1 MAKKGIT
8 VGLNINNKSEDF
20 NELMIEL
27 ENLCS
32 ACDIDVVG
40 SITQNA
46 KHVNRAF
53 YIGTGKVEE
62 ILNLIKKENIEIV

>member
-46 KHVNRAF
+46 KQVNRAF
-53 YIGTGKVEE
+53 
-62 ILNLIKKENIEIV
+62 

>member
-40 SITQNA
+40 
-46 KHVNRAF
+46 
-53 YIGTGKVEE
+53 
-62 ILNLIKKENIEIV
+62 LIEHFTLGQVKLRKY

>member
-1 MAKKGIT
+1 MIRE
-8 VGLNINNKSEDF
+8 KSVLCLIDLLISISF

-46 KHVNRAF
+46 KQVNRAF
-53 YIGTGKVEE
+53 YIGTGKVE
-62 ILNLIKKENIEIV
+62 

>member
-46 KHVNRAF
+46 KQV
-53 YIGTGKVEE
+53 
-62 ILNLIKKENIEIV
+62 IEHFTLGQVKLRKY